1 MATTSSLPNKGAGLV
16 LVEYEYKYQGQDG
29 VLVSIKPNERYI
41 LLSKTNDHWW
51 QVQSNQG
58 SRPFYIP
65 AKYVKELPA
74 DFPLLLDFADPPSP
88 EHVLLNTTAPAP
100 VPVPV
105 PVPIPKTLDELSGN
119 KLKAGDEVTIRL
131 RPDPNKA
138 HRKTEN
144 RMSTFGVPL
153 DFQEPSTLM
162 LAQHSSDNPPTSVP
176 EIRPSKMVDYNIK
189 TNEGVVEDH
198 RVPGKPADPNS
209 ATRTQPIPVETPVV
223 PPHRTSSPAL
233 DCDEN
238 QESPIELEEE
248 EEQSSKEEDSNH
260 IYESIQDL
268 NLDVEALTR
277 GQENPGVG
285 LQPAEN
291 PSSVDVSTPIYA
303 NVSGLKKPSAL
314 PISSPPTLPPER
326 PPLLGGLASG
336 MPTPTPTPTL
346 NPQDGGQVSPDQE
359 DGELFQVPS
368 GTHPAGLTPT
378 DMDLLSPTSSQG
390 STGWEQ
396 LTDEVSGKF
405 YFYNAATGATSWTI
419 PEPLCPTLPSGFT
432 AGGRHDGGPPPLP
445 EEDYPLEENDGIATA
460 TVTTNPH
467 LIPRA
472 HLDLSDASGAK
483 WKLQE
488 FPPLP
493 QRLMGNGVRE
503 EGSMVQVKNWRHS
516 VAEDVSEPD
525 MMVQHAP
532 NSNSKGPT
540 WPQTHRRN
548 LSDSTDRKPRRPSP
562 EQSHLLEKAG
572 IINKTKVAEGGKKI
586 RKNWSQSWTV
596 LHGGVLTFHRDP
608 KSAPAGNTSKTSQIV
623 PEFTAELRG
632 ASVGWASKDKSSKK
646 NVLELK
652 TRQGCEYLMQYDT
665 ESIITDWLK
674 VLQEAIR
681 QLDQDHLSEEEDD
694 ADEDRDRRRTD
705 RNSSGA
711 SDFEQKRVRTK
722 LRRFLQR
729 RPTLQS
735 VKEKGYIRDNVFGCH
750 LDTLCHREHATVPRF
765 VVKCVRTVEK
775 RGLDIDGIYRVSG
788 NLAVIQKLRHKADHE
803 EHLELED
810 GQWEEIHVITGALKL
825 FLRELPEPLF
835 PFSSFD
841 KFIAA
846 IQLPDYNLRVSYM
859 RDLVRSLP
867 LPNHDTMELLFRHLR
882 RVTEHKDS
890 NRMSVQS
897 IAIVFGPT
905 LLRPQT
911 ESANMTVHMVFQSQI
926 VELMLNEFQV
936 IFSPQ

>member
-285 LQPAEN
+285 LQPAE
-291 PSSVDVSTPIYA
+291 
-303 NVSGLKKPSAL
+303 
-314 PISSPPTLPPER
+314 
-326 PPLLGGLASG
+326 
-336 MPTPTPTPTL
+336 
-346 NPQDGGQVSPDQE
+346 
-359 DGELFQVPS
+359 
-368 GTHPAGLTPT
+368 
-378 DMDLLSPTSSQG
+378 
-390 STGWEQ
+390 
-396 LTDEVSGKF
+396 
-405 YFYNAATGATSWTI
+405 
-419 PEPLCPTLPSGFT
+419 
-432 AGGRHDGGPPPLP
+432 PPLP

-694 ADEDRDRRRTD
+694 ADEDRDRRRTAD